1 MDGDLN
7 VHFAGQGD
15 TAQAVHPGQPRLE
28 IGQAVEIID
37 GETGR
42 VAYALYVEDVEY
54 NPEVDMTYYV
64 FGPEQFSPP
73 DLNDL
78 FDKRTI
84 ATAFEDDDDEPL
96 GI

>member
-1 MDGDLN
+1 MDGELR
-7 VHFAGQGD
+7 VHYMWRGD
-15 TAQAVHPGQPRLE
+15 IAQAVHPGQPRLE

-37 GETGR
+37 SESGKI
-42 VAYALYVEDVEY
+42 AYSLYVEDVDY
-54 NPEVDMTYYV
+54 NPSLDVTYYV

-78 FDKRTI
+78 FDRQTQ
-84 ATAFEDDDDEPL
+84 ATAFEDDDEEPL